1 MTDHDQPEDLQKAM
15 WGTGNT
21 GQYTGQNASG
31 VKNTSLEDDEAE
43 KKKKAKE
50 DRERTKQVTPA
61 STGLSQEDWRQV
73 DQVATETQNAL
84 HEAKG
89 NTGEIKEAYRH
100 SGSKLTPQQ
109 NEAMHNS
116 YRNEFKTAEAGK
128 PEEEIAKDRAEV
140 KPPIPD
146 DVNHGSSDYKPF
158 SAEISENDIDR
169 YDRRHEETI
178 PATTID
184 EMLSSEKRAY
194 EERRRREIEEGRK
207 DVVEGKSPLT
217 EGAGTE
223 KKESVIEDRTGTSPD
238 MKDPDLMYRHMEKV
252 GSAIA
257 QAAAEMGG
265 QMVSR
270 GWDLAG
276 DIVRMTFTQPHAMS
290 STSRMIGT
298 AMGSL
303 EMAGDFADRAAQKY
317 GINLQ
322 QDPEL
327 MKDTIKYKLYKRE
340 AQQANGVVGNTFR
353 AIAGSLD
360 KMGVQDISQMTP
372 DQLSQHV
379 ADMRQEAARLSNI
392 IAQDK
397 ANTQL
402 GKRQNRLSS
411 QDRALV
417 YAQAKHL
424 QSYMDQL
431 SKQGATMAA
440 DQRAMARQQRQAS
453 RQQRL
458 QAQSTLANGQA
469 NPYQQILQWADP
481 NANWEIDG
489 TTGMPTKAGTYNI
502 MLRTLR
508 DKRAQEIRASGGLSP
523 ERQKWYDDMDAKLM
537 EHKNLVDN
545 EARRAPLR
553 PYGNVFVGISD
564 YAPGIR
570 SHLPR
575 ILKHGDWSSLQ
586 FTRNI
591 RGYLAGI
598 VGRGGSSPEYRH
610 ARALLLSLDLS
621 TKTRALRTSIG
632 TIDPRAMERARLFH
646 DKEGDPYRGHPF
658 DAVEAEYDEAELG
671 KAYEKFNSMIPKD
684 INGAQRFNPE
694 DPAFRQALNDYQ
706 AKMREYKDK
715 WFPLR
720 DKSKDDD
727 PVDNEDIDTGKGTG
741 GSPKKVRTGGKKRTA
756 TNVIPGAVPATPRTG
771 RTRAAQFNKLFKN
784 KSDARRFASKYLDG
798 YERIK
803 DEATYNHLRDVFASQ
818 GIDPQLFEDRFGGFK
833 PLSMLPVEERV
844 QVKMGYVTD
853 RGNLTNKLLR
863 KMFRDHPGSAE
874 LMDKFIDGT
883 LTDEENNRLYDI
895 VVSMGLPVGGSSE
908 PKTPVVETPLTET
921 KETVEEKDEPEFLSD
936 GRRNWKAMPL
946 TTGDEAHDEEV
957 AKKVYDALGEYPKS
971 TLYQILQQVNK
982 RSDKV
987 KFTDVGQMLDAFSR
1001 FQSMDENDPLYD
1013 QDMYLETKDRAVD
1026 DPTYQASLAAS
1037 RIGMVRPQLEKMGVW
1052 DDLVGKPTPQP
1063 QTETEAPQG
1072 PEVKDNEFG
1081 FSIKDYMGNDTAPDQ
1096 TDMDIVNGWL
1106 EQASSEDPAVR
1117 REGVEAL
1124 MSHVASD
1131 NPELLRKLS
1140 MEALK
1145 LGSEQGYLA
1154 LGKSFIGTDPRR
1166 AAALFEAGAMV
1177 GTGGGSHN
1185 TAAYTMLKNAM
1196 TRDLGMS
1203 EEDFKKWYA
1212 QERAKYNMGHST
1224 VQDQADRNAR
1234 LYEDFLGENGVFSE
1248 NFRGSWEPQTPVA
1261 EEGTGEPEDEKAQYI
1276 KDHLDEGISTVRMA
1290 PEDMKETIEGFKD
1303 PETAKG
1309 YERELEDIADEFG
1322 MESITPETIGDAWSS
1337 NSLYGWDKEGENL
1350 FRAMEILMSK
1360 AYAEGGEAAYQEV
1373 LNRMGASIAGA
1384 RFDEDRIRSGWAG
1397 LDDGEIKS
1405 RRDAKVSEIY
1415 NSRNKRM
1422 LLRAWE
1428 RGDRAAILNNPS
1440 VLERYGLEIQGDQLV
1455 PKTTQPAP
1463 PTAETETPKGP
1474 EEVIDEATPGAEEA
1488 PEKKPKELEPAEKEK
1503 VDSIREHMGFKENE
1517 DGFRKYIDDTIKKVN
1532 SSFKSES
1539 AVKNNVLTIY
1549 GDGSKE
1555 FWKRF
1560 MKQVEADKKELPADL
1575 VTADLLKK
1583 ALVPYIQMEA
1593 KQGRLENVSENKTK
1607 EERIQKI
1614 GERKQRIADDT
1625 EGLHAVSDQIRSTR
1639 DEREQHTQAFEGK
1652 EKENPLPELFNK
1664 KGKRVDY
1671 SRGGLWDGII
1681 EFTKG
1686 MSGMSPEER
1695 AASIGDVKAYN
1706 EELQKRFDE
1715 AAERLRDPDYV
1726 NKLAQGEYERR
1737 TKRLRAEAESQIKTA
1752 MAEAQKRA
1760 QKKIMEFEA
1769 KMEEDPTY
1777 RGKGHITKVKNALK
1791 RELRDIAKN
1800 GQADFKLKMNTLEKD
1815 MVQLKHDLQV
1825 GVNNEI
1831 SALERAGGKW
1841 SEYTKDLVDQPAGL
1855 RTQLQRVKVDE
1866 LEKETPET
1874 VENKEY
1880 KTLDPQEYVEQF
1892 RASPDNTSYESIVNN
1907 IKAAVKERYP
1917 DAESDVLDNKV
1928 RGYTKQVDA
1937 LRPNTWESGSLN
1949 SEDAGHAASS
1959 FNPESPDYKAQQKAK
1974 AKARST
1980 LDELIGILNGD
1991 EDMGDPRE
1999 VVAKARKVAQGY
2011 FTGENDTKQIDD
2023 ALAAYYIKFPQYK
2036 PKLGNEELFKQ
2047 YQDQINAAQSISP
2060 IMEGNIT
2067 HDVRLSQEQRTQL
2080 EELIKERKG
2089 KSTPKR
2095 PTPPVEEAAPNGVN
2109 PFGDYDNMEGF
2120 YEGLEEDIRLAGKID
2135 EIDKQRFETALNSLS
2150 DPAEKKKWRNRFA
2163 ILTSDIDTAQRQQS
2177 EKDKDDERLKG
2188 FDNIESY
2195 VKDFEDGNREAT
2207 VITKEELAHIRN
2219 AINTDP
2225 DLNQEEKEAYLRRI
2239 QAVEDHVNR
2248 TKRLMDMVPL
2258 ASYNTI
2264 YEMVDAIENKDW
2276 YALMDLMD
2284 PRDFDEVD
2292 DPSERITLFED
2303 FLDDTGVSD
2312 SDKTN
2317 AIAILRPA
2325 LKGRYSEDP
2334 RPKSFREIMRER
2346 NPDWE

>member
-21 GQYTGQNASG
+21 GQYTGQNSSG

-684 INGAQRFNPE
+684 VNGAQRFNPE
-694 DPAFRQALNDYQ
+694 DPAFRQALNEYQ
-706 AKMREYKDK
+706 TKMREYKDK

-727 PVDNEDIDTGKGTG
+727 SVDNEDIDTGKGAG
-741 GSPKKVRTGGKKRTA
+741 GSPKRVRTGGKKKAA
-756 TNVIPGAVPATPRTG
+756 TKVDPGAVPKIDPTDPMKPVDPDKPLTKREQQKAVAETHRKARNNLKSILLLKEQRNKKSGVIQQPLSRDERVKQIGALIGDDLLKGVNEWGRFTDEGEFQTAYGAFKDYLNRTYPGMRTDGLETDFVAAFAPNDERDKNDALRSANAEWFKRYFKDNGIELGDDG
-771 RTRAAQFNKLFKN
+771 RFKSVEDYKRARNLLIN
-784 KSDARRFASKYLDG
+784 EYGASKKTK
-798 YERIK
+798 IK
-803 DEATYNHLRDVFASQ
+803 EGLKQ
-818 GIDPQLFEDRFGGFK
+818 
-833 PLSMLPVEERV
+833 
-844 QVKMGYVTD
+844 
-853 RGNLTNKLLR
+853 
-863 KMFRDHPGSAE
+863 
-874 LMDKFIDGT
+874 FI
-883 LTDEENNRLYDI
+883 
-895 VVSMGLPVGGSSE
+895 P
-908 PKTPVVETPLTET
+908 
-921 KETVEEKDEPEFLSD
+921 
-936 GRRNWKAMPL
+936 
-946 TTGDEAHDEEV
+946 V
-957 AKKVYDALGEYPKS
+957 AKPA
-971 TLYQILQQVNK
+971 
-982 RSDKV
+982 
-987 KFTDVGQMLDAFSR
+987 
-1001 FQSMDENDPLYD
+1001 
-1013 QDMYLETKDRAVD
+1013 
-1026 DPTYQASLAAS
+1026 
-1037 RIGMVRPQLEKMGVW
+1037 
-1052 DDLVGKPTPQP
+1052 PQP
-1063 QTETEAPQG
+1063 QTTGTEVPQG
-1072 PEVKDNEFG
+1072 PEVNDNEFG

-1337 NSLYGWDKEGENL
+1337 NSLYGWDKEGKNL

-1415 NSRNKRM
+1415 NNRNKRM

-1455 PKTTQPAP
+1455 PKTAQPVSQP
-1463 PTAETETPKGP
+1463 QPTEAEVPKEPGEVIDGANPDAEVTDDTDTEDKSPDQDTSGTDTDVEYKHGLKLSMFRPLTGDIDERRRALIEGDLEQLDDPDFDTRNKAYERIVANAQSMSSENYHDFIKEMAEGDLPSAWFDVANSVAFQDPEVSFMADMAGILSEKLHLNSFDRAILDNAVQDAVNIGMPEDQAKRLAGEALLTLNSGDENAVRALYGKYKGSVLDAIKDAQIGPEQDVEEEAVGGSTGNETPKKQIEMTADQAKYKKDLANDLGI
-1474 EEVIDEATPGAEEA
+1474 EEKDVDEQLDLLLYSAGLA
-1488 PEKKPKELEPAEKEK
+1488 PNCRP
-1503 VDSIREHMGFKENE
+1503 
-1517 DGFRKYIDDTIKKVN
+1517 
-1532 SSFKSES
+1532 
-1539 AVKNNVLTIY
+1539 
-1549 GDGSKE
+1549 GSK
-1555 FWKRF
+1555 
-1560 MKQVEADKKELPADL
+1560 ATYDKI
-1575 VTADLLKK
+1575 LK
-1583 ALVPYIQMEA
+1583 A
-1593 KQGRLENVSENKTK
+1593 
-1607 EERIQKI
+1607 
-1614 GERKQRIADDT
+1614 
-1625 EGLHAVSDQIRSTR
+1625 
-1639 DEREQHTQAFEGK
+1639 
-1652 EKENPLPELFNK
+1652 
-1664 KGKRVDY
+1664 
-1671 SRGGLWDGII
+1671 
-1681 EFTKG
+1681 
-1686 MSGMSPEER
+1686 
-1695 AASIGDVKAYN
+1695 VKAYN
-1706 EELQKRFDE
+1706 RYGDISNKEIRSEKEKALATEIQDYIKGYPSLVQVFPSLKGVMSEIDKKTKNRLANRITHFNKTTHDIDIDKEIRDKFGVNPKKDEEFKEQFDDELFHAYPPSSGNKTSPEYDKFQKYMSDYIRNNNHKSGRDSYAEVIRDYVMSPEGLNGKWPSYKTRNHKAYMPRYDGVPKRENYQNMSKYTSDVQKYVQYWDAISKNLGLDEDYSHVEEFKELNDALKDIFASIEAGVKNPNYDDKVKNNLKRLGADLSSKWGQIQSNMIPRDDDRFDAVYHGEHSLDTETKNNLGGQINKDISPE
-1715 AAERLRDPDYV
+1715 AQQALDEKEEARL
-1726 NKLAQGEYERR
+1726 A
-1737 TKRLRAEAESQIKTA
+1737 AEAEEQARREEAGNRKYNTSEDYDAAIESYKGLIENLKDSSELATISQEIQA
-1752 MAEAQKRA
+1752 AIEEAQHN
-1760 QKKIMEFEA
+1760 
-1769 KMEEDPTY
+1769 PTLEHVEQ
-1777 RGKGHITKVKNALK
+1777 GAIITKLNKLLSEISNSK
-1791 RELRDIAKN
+1791 DIA
-1800 GQADFKLKMNTLEKD
+1800 
-1815 MVQLKHDLQV
+1815 VQLKDF
-1825 GVNNEI
+1825 VNGLGSDYEQDYDEGKFDQML
-1831 SALERAGGKW
+1831 ALVEKNIALTP
-1841 SEYTKDLVDQPAGL
+1841 E
-1855 RTQLQRVKVDE
+1855 
-1866 LEKETPET
+1866 EKED
-1874 VENKEY
+1874 
-1880 KTLDPQEYVEQF
+1880 LLG
-1892 RASPDNTSYESIVNN
+1892 RASLFREKNSISR
-1907 IKAAVKERYP
+1907 KMSEMA
-1917 DAESDVLDNKV
+1917 LDTT
-1928 RGYTKQVDA
+1928 Y
-1937 LRPNTWESGSLN
+1937 GSL
-1949 SEDAGHAASS
+1949 SMSDYEDIKRRLIDLGDDEDAQ
-1959 FNPESPDYKAQQKAK
+1959 NMLQK
-1974 AKARST
+1974 
-1980 LDELIGILNGD
+1980 L
-1991 EDMGDPRE
+1991 
-1999 VVAKARKVAQGY
+1999 
-2011 FTGENDTKQIDD
+2011 
-2023 ALAAYYIKFPQYK
+2023 
-2036 PKLGNEELFKQ
+2036 
-2047 YQDQINAAQSISP
+2047 
-2060 IMEGNIT
+2060 
-2067 HDVRLSQEQRTQL
+2067 
-2080 EELIKERKG
+2080 
-2089 KSTPKR
+2089 
-2095 PTPPVEEAAPNGVN
+2095 
-2109 PFGDYDNMEGF
+2109 
-2120 YEGLEEDIRLAGKID
+2120 
-2135 EIDKQRFETALNSLS
+2135 
-2150 DPAEKKKWRNRFA
+2150 
-2163 ILTSDIDTAQRQQS
+2163 
-2177 EKDKDDERLKG
+2177 ERLKVRSDRAG
-2188 FDNIESY
+2188 ADKNRTMNDVADELKGQFKGASE
-2195 VKDFEDGNREAT
+2195 EDD
-2207 VITKEELAHIRN
+2207 V
-2219 AINTDP
+2219 
-2225 DLNQEEKEAYLRRI
+2225 DLSGEKELSDEWTLDDADYERVKQI
-2239 QAVEDHVNR
+2239 YSDTFGEDEPDNGEEPEWDQLVDKIYESAESFSTEFGIGEMINDLIELMEIYNLDAR
-2248 TKRLMDMVPL
+2248 EQDRLMKRVDSIPTMGENQDL
-2258 ASYNTI
+2258 YNA
-2264 YEMVDAIENKDW
+2264 YRSENGGPGKDV
-2276 YALMDLMD
+2276 
-2284 PRDFDEVD
+2284 E
-2292 DPSERITLFED
+2292 
-2303 FLDDTGVSD
+2303 
-2312 SDKTN
+2312 
-2317 AIAILRPA
+2317 
-2325 LKGRYSEDP
+2325 
-2334 RPKSFREIMRER
+2334 PKSFRDIMRER